1 MSIIN
6 IVSICVQIIPQKT
19 KKYDWRENLVYNSNG
34 GGSYIE
40 VLPKPFDS
48 TAKFPLWR
56 LDSDKLVSGV
66 ICGIQV
72 NKGSNIIKPV
82 ISAEMEAE
90 TFSRDKTIWPKGVCN
105 A

>member
-1 MSIIN
+1 MSIMN
-6 IVSICVQIIPQKT
+6 IVSICMKIITQKAQ
-19 KKYDWRENLVYNSNG
+19 KYNWRENLEYNSNG
-34 GGSYIE
+34 GGSYNELKE
-40 VLPKPFDS
+40 VKPFDN

-56 LDSDKLVSGV
+56 LDSDRLVSGV

-90 TFSRDKTIWPKGVCN
+90 TVNRKCQLYKNTAD
-105 A
+105 